1 VTSAGAGG
9 SGKRRCLLADDHPA
23 LLAAIRQLLTEGGFD
38 VLGPAADGERALA
51 LARDERPDVALVDF
65 RMPRLS
71 GLELLRRLR
80 DEAPGTKVV
89 VYTAEADELVVRDSL
104 EAGAAGIVLK
114 EAPLADLLRA
124 LETIATGRAYIDPG
138 LARLNGQ
145 HGATPSR
152 PLTAREIDV
161 LRLLAE
167 GLSHEEIGSRLC
179 ISSETV
185 RTHVRK
191 ASDRLGA
198 ATRTQAVAMA
208 LRGGIIV

>member
-1 VTSAGAGG
+1 
-9 SGKRRCLLADDHPA
+9 
-23 LLAAIRQLLTEGGFD
+23 
-38 VLGPAADGERALA
+38 VLKE
-51 LARDERPDVALVDF
+51 EVPD
-65 RMPRLS
+65 
-71 GLELLRRLR
+71 
-80 DEAPGTKVV
+80 TKVV
-89 VYTAEADELVVRDSL
+89 VYTADADDVVVRDSL

-124 LETIATGRAYIDPG
+124 LETIISGRSYIDPG
-138 LARLNGQ
+138 LARINGP
-145 HGATPSR
+145 HGTARNR

-167 GLSHEEIGSRLC
+167 GLSHEEIGSRLS
-179 ISSETV
+179 ISPETV

-208 LRGGIIV
+208 LRSGIIV